1 MTKLPEH
8 SSGPPPE
15 RRANPFE
22 SEFARVN
29 SAYAS
34 FVGGRLVREP
44 SGAPVT
50 PLEEFVHE
58 SLRGLVLNPRFS
70 CVGAK
75 AAIRRGQYRAGLYGT
90 MGSREAVAGL
100 ARDLFEFVEDL
111 PHIGDDFTTFVA
123 SFGGPHV
130 ADEVNFERL
139 LWTQL
144 QGLYDQDQLHHD
156 WDPSVSADP
165 EDPDFSFSFA
175 GRAFFVVGLH
185 PASSRYARRFAW
197 PTLAFN
203 PHAQFARLKAQGR
216 YSRFQEV
223 IRSAERTLQGD
234 VNPMLADFGDRSE
247 AAQYS
252 GRKVTGGW
260 RCPFRAHAA
269 GAGDSEEKP

>member
-1 MTKLPEH
+1 VATGPEH
-8 SSGPPPE
+8 GGPPGK
-15 RRANPFE
+15 RRANPFDGE
-22 SEFARVN
+22 LARTN

-34 FVGGRLVREP
+34 FTGGGLVREP
-44 SGAPVT
+44 SGSPVT
-50 PLEEFVHE
+50 LLEEFVHD
-58 SLRGLVLNPRFS
+58 SFRGHVLNPRFS

-75 AAIRRGQYRAGLYGT
+75 AAVRRGQYRTGLYGT
-90 MGSREAVAGL
+90 MGSRGTVAGL

-156 WDPSVSADP
+156 WDSSVSADP

-197 PTLAFN
+197 PTLVFN
-203 PHAQFARLKAQGR
+203 THEQFERLREGGRFARVR
-216 YSRFQEV
+216 EV
-223 IRSAERTLQGD
+223 IRAREIELQGSL
-234 VNPMLADFGDRSE
+234 NPNLSDFGELPE
-247 AAQYS
+247 ARQYS
-252 GRKVTGGW
+252 GRLVDEGW
-260 RCPFRAHAA
+260 RCPFATGQNASDEGGQR
-269 GAGDSEEKP
+269 